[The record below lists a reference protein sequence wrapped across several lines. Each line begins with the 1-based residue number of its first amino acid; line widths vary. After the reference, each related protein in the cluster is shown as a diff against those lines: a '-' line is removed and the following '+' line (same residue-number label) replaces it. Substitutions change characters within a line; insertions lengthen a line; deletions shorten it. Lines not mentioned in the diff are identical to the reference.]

1 MALLWEN
8 LANQLESVRA
18 GNPVWRAT
26 GMGDAAEPSR
36 EQRLLKALNAV
47 KSSGNSQMIES
58 LQAALEGRQAKLDL
72 PDLPMPGQ
80 SSLSG
85 PEAYLAQ
92 ISDSLM
98 PKR

>member
-26 GMGDAAEPSR
+26 MGDAAEPSR

-58 LQAALEGRQAKLDL
+58 LQAALEERQAKLDL

-92 ISDSLM
+92 ISDSWM